1 LVCKLLTNLVEVDV
15 PRVASRGKPAGPA
28 PAADRLDV
36 NAAATLDFA
45 VSCGATT
52 FVVVGFDLK
61 LRARDTELA
70 RRGISPEDE
79 DIFSPFVTEKMNP
92 KNCQVKCYIF
102 RVK

>member
-1 LVCKLLTNLVEVDV
+1 MVCKLLTNLVDV

-28 PAADRLDV
+28 PAADLDV

-52 FVVVGFDLK
+52 FIAAGFDLK

-70 RRGISPEDE
+70 RRGISPED
-79 DIFSPFVTEKMNP
+79 DILS
-92 KNCQVKCYIF
+92 
-102 RVK
+102 